1 MPSFAYSTLLKIDKE
16 HTELK
21 KKKKKS
27 HSKIIIFLKGEA
39 ALFLACFPEEARRTK
54 VKR

>member
-16 HTELK
+16 HTEL